1 MSPSYLFWST
11 WDKSV
16 CEMTPGQ
23 DRQTRTRAA
32 SQEGVPCS
40 CSSVLVS
47 GLRRSYDG
55 EYVWS
60 CVSLILM
67 NSVALV
73 GIKLR
78 KIISH
83 QYVVEDDRRP
93 IDYRPHNYPKRPS
106 HHHRHNWR
114 FDFHCQ
120 GLFGPD
126 DPVVG
131 FHLQNDSGGGPHQM
145 AFWKSVKL
153 RSNII
158 CAWVGFCCEPLSS
171 TTSISTS
178 CLDNPLGKKRSSSRI
193 ISSSSSNK
201 LKYRP
206 PTDVDRWPWLFT
218 SCSSSV
224 HHQSDDHREWLSNDH
239 LLITLRLVK

>member
-55 EYVWS
+55 EYLWS

-106 HHHRHNWR
+106 HHHRHN
-114 FDFHCQ
+114 
-120 GLFGPD
+120 
-126 DPVVG
+126 
-131 FHLQNDSGGGPHQM
+131 
-145 AFWKSVKL
+145 
-153 RSNII
+153 
-158 CAWVGFCCEPLSS
+158 
-171 TTSISTS
+171 
-178 CLDNPLGKKRSSSRI
+178 
-193 ISSSSSNK
+193 
-201 LKYRP
+201 
-206 PTDVDRWPWLFT
+206 
-218 SCSSSV
+218 
-224 HHQSDDHREWLSNDH
+224 
-239 LLITLRLVK
+239 